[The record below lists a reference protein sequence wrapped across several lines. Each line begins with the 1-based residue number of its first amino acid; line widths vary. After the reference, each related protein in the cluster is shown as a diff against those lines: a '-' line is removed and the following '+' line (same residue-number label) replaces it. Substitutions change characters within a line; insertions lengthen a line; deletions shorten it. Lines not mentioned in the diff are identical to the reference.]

1 MKISAKSLF
10 SGEDAYLSELLRVT
24 GLMKV
29 FKLHLLGGREVT
41 ACRDIEFTL
50 YPGEVLG
57 IQGPS
62 GTGKSTI
69 LKCLYRTCLATA
81 GQAWYRS
88 LEGSVDLLHAPV
100 QTILALRR
108 LEIGY
113 VSQFL
118 RVVPRVSALQVVA
131 EGLLRQGWTQ
141 SQALREAARLLD
153 HLKIPAD
160 LWEASPCTFS
170 GGEQQRVNIARAVA
184 GWPRLL
190 LMDEPTASLDQ
201 ESKRPVQGLILEL
214 KRRGTSIV
222 VVSHD
227 RQTFNQITDRV
238 LRLNQGSKTC
248 VTGGTKHVAAVADH

>member
-1 MKISAKSLF
+1 M
-10 SGEDAYLSELLRVT
+10 GELLRVT
-24 GLMKV
+24 GLTKV
-29 FKLHLLGGREVT
+29 FKLHLLGGREVV
-41 ACRDIEFTL
+41 ACRDIEFVL
-50 YPGEVLG
+50 RPGEILG

-62 GTGKSTI
+62 GAGKSTI

-81 GQAWYRS
+81 GQAWHRS
-88 LEGSVDLLHAPV
+88 PDGSVDLLQAPA

-108 LEIGY
+108 SEIGY

-131 EGLLRQGWTQ
+131 EGFLCKGWRESRAPQ
-141 SQALREAARLLD
+141 EAARLLE

-170 GGEQQRVNIARAVA
+170 GGEQQRVNVARASA

-201 ESKRPVQGLILEL
+201 ESKRTVQELILEL

-227 RQTFNQITDRV
+227 RHTFNQITDRV
-238 LRLNQGSKTC
+238 LHLNRGAEVRAGRGREYAK
-248 VTGGTKHVAAVADH
+248 AAADH